1 MPDVRTLSEQL
12 WQGEID
18 TRSHHP
24 VGGLQSDGEEIA
36 PGVLFYKG
44 IASANTLDA
53 GAGLVMLDTG
63 SRADTR
69 PIYEAVRRWRPTA
82 PLMAAVFSH
91 HHVDHI
97 FGGDPLR
104 AGSGRPRLAATAR
117 LRARA
122 RSPQL
127 RSLPED
133 ARLEHRHQPAPVRA
147 AARSL
152 PLARSVPLP

>member
-36 PGVLFYKG
+36 GGVLYKG
-44 IASANTLDA
+44 IASANTLDT

-69 PIYEAVRRWRPTA
+69 PLYEAVRRWRERLPHGGR
-82 PLMAAVFSH
+82 LLH
-91 HHVDHI
+91 RHVDHTW
-97 FGGDPLR
+97 GDPLR

-133 ARLEHRHQPAPVRA
+133 ARLEHRHQPAPVWA

-152 PLARSVPLP
+152 PLARSVPIP